1 MPITQVTPQEAVQ
14 QALEKHVERLQKV
27 IIRNLAYVG
36 EEVVNAARENG
47 NYKDQTGNLRSSV
60 GYVLVKDGE
69 IVRKSDFPTIKAGEQ
84 GSREGLAFALELA
97 DQLPEGVV
105 LIVVAGMR
113 YAKYVSD
120 RTYDVVDSAELLAER
135 LVPRMLRELSQ

>member
-1 MPITQVTPQEAVQ
+1 MPITQVTPQEAVR

-36 EEVVNAARENG
+36 EEVVNVARENG

-69 IVRKSDFPTIKAGEQ
+69 IVRKSDFPTIKAGKQ
-84 GSREGLAFALELA
+84 GSREGLAFARELA
-97 DQLPEGVV
+97 GQFPEGVV